1 VNQPAMPATQPATPA
16 AQPAT
21 PSAPPATPATQRHR
35 PLGLSILTVGATL
48 IAVVLLLWAGV
59 WLGIAHES
67 SLSLLA
73 RNARLVALFLVIA
86 GALQLV
92 LAYGLWAL
100 RPWAWPFGIGLLV
113 VSIAL
118 TLLGGGRG
126 RPGAEI
132 ASLVLQIAALWYLLS
147 AKVREALRAGD

>member
-1 VNQPAMPATQPATPA
+1 VNQPAMPA

-21 PSAPPATPATQRHR
+21 PPTPPDTAATQRHR
-35 PLGLSILTVGATL
+35 PLGLSILTMGAAL

-59 WLGIAHES
+59 WLGVAHES
-67 SLSLLA
+67 SSSLLA
-73 RNARLVALFLVIA
+73 RNARLIALFLVIA
-86 GALQLV
+86 GALQLA

-100 RPWAWPFGIGLLV
+100 RPWAWSFGTGLLV

-132 ASLVLQIAALWYLLS
+132 ASLVLQIGALWYLLS
-147 AKVREALRAGD
+147 GKVREALRPGD

>member
-1 VNQPAMPATQPATPA
+1 VSQPAT
-16 AQPAT
+16 
-21 PSAPPATPATQRHR
+21 SATQSARR
-35 PLGLSILTVGATL
+35 PFGLSILTVGAVA

-67 SLSLLA
+67 SPSLLA
-73 RNARLVALFLVIA
+73 RNARLIALFLIVA
-86 GALQLV
+86 GGLQLM

-100 RPWAWPFGIGLLV
+100 RPWAWPFVTGLLV

-126 RPGAEI
+126 HPGAEI
-132 ASLVLQIAALWYLLS
+132 ASLALQIGALWYLLS